1 MDEKVLEKYS
11 IALKDAEEVLSGV
24 KEPLDRP
31 PTWTGEERKR
41 WLVRE
46 PKCPLCKQNYTDS
59 NNITKEH
66 IHPLCLGGK
75 ESAHNITA
83 LCDQCN
89 QSRNDMMFRVLAFTK
104 VTDLRKRWPAN
115 RTSVQEFI
123 IWCHATIFEDF
134 SVIRSFPHINEAFS
148 IARNIDYPGDSNE
161 EDTTKHK
168 PKVNIRIL
176 GSSFSSK
183 MKSITKGFRKNK
195 TTPPLKVEVGC
206 ENCPQKLRI
215 PNDYS
220 GEYRCP
226 KCKFVNN
233 QIPNQSKSETEKDSP
248 SSNAIEEV
256 LKSPSSEQ
264 DLLSV
269 DEFRKIILEL
279 MPNEQILL
287 SSLASKVSTYMTSKN
302 YEITTTTAFLK
313 LFGLPRGF
321 KKALITHMNSEIEIS
336 GTEGKVKVQK
346 TEPDKSHDSDI
357 KNKAKERDIHHV
369 KEQQEN
375 DAIRIESTS
384 KINSEAPDHMK
395 FDEMKRRIL
404 TKDVSHLLF
413 STLSHNKIEAGP
425 LGGSMN
431 QRLREEGLISKD
443 DLFYSFYGLSKK
455 KGLVKLINSEF
466 SKQIICTQDQNNP
479 NTWHVELR
487 QPQHL
492 VSLKNELERMGRENN
507 GRVELIQFWVEMA
520 RYRESKSLSHGDF
533 QRQLGI
539 PGKGTV
545 QEKAWRMIERL
556 NVPYSL
562 EGFMIEGET
571 PIIVLHDDKS

>member
-24 KEPLDRP
+24 KEPLVRP
-31 PTWTGEERKR
+31 PTWTAEERRR
-41 WLVRE
+41 WLLRE
-46 PKCPLCKQNYTDS
+46 PECPLCKQKYTDS
-59 NNITKEH
+59 NKITKEH

-89 QSRNDMMFRVLAFTK
+89 QSRNDMMFSVLAFTK
-104 VTDLRKRWPAN
+104 VSHLRKRWPAN
-115 RTSVQEFI
+115 RTSVQEFVV
-123 IWCHATIFEDF
+123 WCHATIFEDF

-148 IARNIDYPGDSNE
+148 IARNIDYPGDSDE

-183 MKSITKGFRKNK
+183 MKSITKEFRKNK
-195 TTPPLKVEVGC
+195 TTPPLKVEVDC

-215 PNDYS
+215 PKDYS

-233 QIPNQSKSETEKDSP
+233 QSQSKSETEKDSP
-248 SSNAIEEV
+248 SSNAIDEV

-313 LFGLPRGF
+313 LFGFPRGF
-321 KKALITHMNSEIEIS
+321 KKALITHMKSEIEIS
-336 GTEGKVKVQK
+336 GTKGNVKIQR
-346 TEPDKSHDSDI
+346 TEPNKGHDSDI
-357 KNKAKERDIHHV
+357 KTKDKERDIHPA

-375 DAIRIESTS
+375 DPIRIESTS
-384 KINSEAPDHMK
+384 KINSEALDNLK

-404 TKDVSHLLF
+404 TKDVSHVLF
-413 STLSHNKIEAGP
+413 SALSHNKIEAGP

-487 QPQHL
+487 QSQHL

-507 GRVELIQFWVEMA
+507 GRVELILFWVEMA

-545 QEKAWRMIERL
+545 QEKAWRIIERL

-571 PIIVLHDDKS
+571 PIIVLHDDKSE